1 MRRRRRFLEAGNP
14 VTPTPRLPRTSRR
27 LAIVAV
33 TTAFGLGGCAG
44 TGMDAQT
51 NAQYQAGVGAN
62 VRSGSIQL
70 YNALAVDNGNGT
82 ATFSAA
88 ILNRADTPAKL
99 TGATARGSDG
109 STVKATTAPA
119 IVDVG
124 QLFNTGKAGAVI
136 LQDKELAAGEYV
148 TVKLTFTDG
157 RTVSVEA
164 PVVART
170 AIYDEV
176 ATDAGGDSG
185 TETTVPAGAPEP
197 AEPATH

>member
-1 MRRRRRFLEAGNP
+1 M
-14 VTPTPRLPRTSRR
+14 PRLARTSRR
-27 LAIVAV
+27 LAIVA
-33 TTAFGLGGCAG
+33 AAAALGLGGCAG

-70 YNALAVDNGNGT
+70 FNALAVENGDGT
-82 ATFSAA
+82 ATLSAA

-109 STVKATTAPA
+109 SAVKATIAPA
-119 IVDVG
+119 IVDPG

-136 LQDKELAAGEYV
+136 LQDKELQAGEYV
-148 TVKLTFTDG
+148 TVKLTFDG
-157 RTVSVEA
+157 GRSVSVEA
-164 PVVART
+164 PVVARN

-185 TETTVPAGAPEP
+185 AEGSAETTVPAGAPEP
-197 AEPATH
+197 AEPAAH

>member
-1 MRRRRRFLEAGNP
+1 MAL
-14 VTPTPRLPRTSRR
+14 
-27 LAIVAV
+27 LAA
-33 TTAFGLGGCAG
+33 TTAFGLSGCAG

-51 NAQYQAGVGAN
+51 NAQYQTGVGAN

-70 YNALAVDNGNGT
+70 FNALAVDNGDGT
-82 ATFSAA
+82 ASFSAA

-109 STVKATTAPA
+109 SKVEATTAPA
-119 IVDVG
+119 IVDPG

-136 LQDKELAAGEYV
+136 LQDKELQAGEYV
-148 TVKLTFTDG
+148 TVKLTFNGG
-157 RTVSVEA
+157 RSVSVEA

-176 ATDAGGDSG
+176 ATDAGGDAG
-185 TETTVPAGAPEP
+185 AEGGAGTTVPAGAPEP
-197 AEPATH
+197 AEPAAH

>member
-1 MRRRRRFLEAGNP
+1 M
-14 VTPTPRLPRTSRR
+14 TPTPRLARTSRR
-27 LAIVAV
+27 LAPRMALLVV
-33 TTAFGLGGCAG
+33 TAALGVGGCAG
-44 TGMDAQT
+44 TGMNAQT

-70 YNALAVDNGNGT
+70 FNALAVDNGNGT

-99 TGATARGSDG
+99 TGATALGSDG
-109 STVKATTAPA
+109 SKVVATTAPA
-119 IVDVG
+119 IIDAG
-124 QLFNTGKAGAVI
+124 QLFNTGKPGAVI

-148 TVKLTFTDG
+148 TVKLTFSGG

-185 TETTVPAGAPEP
+185 AETTVPAGAPEP

>member
-1 MRRRRRFLEAGNP
+1 MA
-14 VTPTPRLPRTSRR
+14 V
-27 LAIVAV
+27 LAA
-33 TTAFGLGGCAG
+33 TTAFGLSGCAG

-70 YNALAVDNGNGT
+70 FNALAVDNGDGT
-82 ATFSAA
+82 ATLSAA

-109 STVKATTAPA
+109 SAVEATTAPA
-119 IVDVG
+119 IIDPG
-124 QLFNTGKAGAVI
+124 QMFNTGKAGAVI
-136 LQDKELAAGEYV
+136 LQDKELTAGEYV
-148 TVKLTFTDG
+148 RVKLTFNGG
-157 RTVSVEA
+157 RAVSVEA

-176 ATDAGGDSG
+176 ATNAGGDSG
-185 TETTVPAGAPEP
+185 AEGGAEATVPAGAPEP

>member
-1 MRRRRRFLEAGNP
+1 MAL
-14 VTPTPRLPRTSRR
+14 L
-27 LAIVAV
+27 VA
-33 TTAFGLGGCAG
+33 TAALGVSGCAG
-44 TGMDAQT
+44 TGMNAQT

-62 VRSGSIQL
+62 VRTGSIQL
-70 YNALAVDNGNGT
+70 FNALAVDNGDGT

-109 STVKATTAPA
+109 SKVVATTAPA
-119 IVDVG
+119 IVDAG
-124 QLFNTGKAGAVI
+124 QLFSTGKAGAVI
-136 LQDKELAAGEYV
+136 LQAKELTAGEYV
-148 TVKLTFTDG
+148 TVKLMFNGG

-185 TETTVPAGAPEP
+185 AGEAPTETVPEGDPEP
-197 AEPATH
+197 AEPATY